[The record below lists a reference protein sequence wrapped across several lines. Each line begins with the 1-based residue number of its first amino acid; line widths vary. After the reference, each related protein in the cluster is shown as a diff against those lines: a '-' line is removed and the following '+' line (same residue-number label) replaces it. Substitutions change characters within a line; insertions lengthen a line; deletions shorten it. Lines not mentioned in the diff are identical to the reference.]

1 MLNSTI
7 LNPAYR
13 LVVMPEA
20 QTPPTPGVLAP
31 KTVGRVCG
39 IAQRSQPLL
48 DALAFTFYATAPAL
62 SRTVLDA
69 RCKSVGWTPFAGC
82 AFALAASAEI
92 RLPLASMPCPWIVT
106 TVRND
111 TTWNLK

>member
-1 MLNSTI
+1 MLNLIVSES
-7 LNPAYR
+7 LSSLLFSSYR
-13 LVVMPEA
+13 LVVKPEA
-20 QTPPTPGVLAP
+20 QTPPTPGAFAP
-31 KTVGRVCG
+31 KKVGRVCG

-92 RLPLASMPCPWIVT
+92 RSPVASVPI
-106 TVRND
+106 
-111 TTWNLK
+111 